1 MSIHANIQKLKE
13 NPEFENLGKR
23 WSPEDDINL
32 MLSLETNI
40 ITKTE
45 IDYNKLALEFKRTVG
60 SVQERVK
67 LNIYK
72 KAELQLLIDD
82 ENTID
87 ILCKKYY
94 IDIDEMNLFI
104 KRKEYAKTIK
114 ILKKEAVVKKEAET
128 ITNEQLHSL
137 ILSYKEDL
145 NDIKNVLKKINK
157 KLSIIDIVE

>member
-1 MSIHANIQKLKE
+1 MYANIQKLKLKE

-23 WSPEDDINL
+23 WSPDESELCSDINL

-45 IDYNKLALEFKRTVG
+45 IDYNKLALKFKRTVG

-72 KAELQLLIDD
+72 KAELQLLIDE

-94 IDIDEMNLFI
+94 IDIGEMNLFI
-104 KRKEYAKTIK
+104 KRKEASKTVK
-114 ILKKEAVVKKEAET
+114 TVKKET

-157 KLSIIDIVE
+157 KLSMIDIVE

>member
-1 MSIHANIQKLKE
+1 MYANIQKLKE

-23 WSPEDDINL
+23 WSPDENINL

-45 IDYNKLALEFKRTVG
+45 IDYNKLALKFKRTVG

-72 KAELQLLIDD
+72 KAELQLLIDE

-94 IDIDEMNLFI
+94 IDIGEMNLFI
-104 KRKEYAKTIK
+104 KRKEASKTVK
-114 ILKKEAVVKKEAET
+114 TVKTVKKET

-137 ILSYKEDL
+137 ILSYKDDL

-157 KLSIIDIVE
+157 KLSMIDIVE